1 MLVIRLRRIGK
12 KNKPTYRIVVAEH
25 SFPVDG
31 KFTADLGFYNPHTKA
46 VGLKKD
52 EAVEWMNKGAQPSNT
67 VARILEK
74 EKVKHGSVVV
84 IKKKKQPKK
93 AVEPKESKTTE
104 APAVQEVT
112 ETVEATET
120 AEPETSTEQVEEQ
133 VATET
138 PSEEQA

>member
-1 MLVIRLRRIGK
+1 MLVIRLRRVGK

-46 VGLKKD
+46 VGLKKE
-52 EAVEWMNKGAQPSNT
+52 EAVNWMNKGAQPSNT

-93 AVEPKESKTTE
+93 AIESKEPKAIENPAPEE
-104 APAVQEVT
+104 A
-112 ETVEATET
+112 VEATPTTEPTTEVAEDTPASEDSSET
-120 AEPETSTEQVEEQ
+120 
-133 VATET
+133 
-138 PSEEQA
+138 QA